1 MTATYTATLPPLP
14 SHEGRAV
21 ALDDILAARDA
32 RVARQQA
39 MLAQGGVLLSLTLV
53 APGAVKRSP
62 LLDAIFAAALAA
74 LRPLVDD
81 ARARIEAVDDSGHH
95 ALYLLDGE
103 ARDWKTRMLALE
115 NRAPLARL
123 WDIDIIDR
131 DGVAISRRDLG
142 LPPRRCLLCDDD
154 AKTCARARR
163 HSIDD
168 LNADI
173 ARRYRL
179 HQQAEHIGAAMR
191 QALITEAT
199 LTPKAGLVDAS
210 SNGGHHDMTLAHFLA
225 SADAITP
232 YLAACAARGMTF
244 AADAASPT
252 ILAAIRPIGIQAE
265 AAMLA
270 ATGGVNTHKGAIFAF
285 GLTAAALGK
294 NLAASGSATLAQT
307 LADIRAISADL
318 VAEQGAGD
326 SAGQRAYRQHHIT
339 GARGAAADGYRL
351 ITAHALPAYQH
362 ILSASDSERHALLA
376 ALVTLYAA
384 NDDTTTIA
392 RVGLDGLRA
401 HREWAKRLLAD
412 EATLMDEDRLSTA
425 IAAYGRDCATRRL
438 SAGGSADLLALTAYF
453 GRHFP
458 TSLPT
463 TEARPAAHTADNPN
477 GIPAVPLMHN
487 QKGTA

>member
-115 NRAPLARL
+115 NRAPLSRL

-131 DGVAISRRDLG
+131 DGVAVSRRDLG
-142 LPPRRCLLCDDD
+142 LPPRRCLICDDD
-154 AKTCARARR
+154 AKTCARERR
-163 HSIDD
+163 HSIAE
-168 LNADI
+168 LQADI

-179 HQQAEHIGAAMR
+179 HHPAQSIADTMR
-191 QALITEAT
+191 QALITDAT
-199 LTPKAGLVDAS
+199 LTPKAGLVDAAH
-210 SNGGHHDMTLAHFLA
+210 NGGHHDMNLALFLR
-225 SADAITP
+225 SADAIAP
-232 YLAACAARGMTF
+232 YLGDCAATGMTF
-244 AADAASPT
+244 AGHPASPAL
-252 ILAAIRPIGIQAE
+252 LAAIRPIGLAAE
-265 AAMLA
+265 AAMRA

-294 NLAASGSATLAQT
+294 RLAEQHAATLADVQADVRALCAEILAELRQGDCDSAGKRGYARHGISGARGEAASGFATV
-307 LADIRAISADL
+307 S
-318 VAEQGAGD
+318 
-326 SAGQRAYRQHHIT
+326 
-339 GARGAAADGYRL
+339 
-351 ITAHALPAYQH
+351 AHALPLYQQE
-362 ILSASDSERHALLA
+362 LAADGNERRALLA
-376 ALVTLYAA
+376 ALVALYAA
-384 NDDTTTIA
+384 NDDSTTLA

-401 HREWAKRLLAD
+401 HQHWARTLLADRATLAD
-412 EATLMDEDRLSTA
+412 EARLSDA
-425 IAAYGRDCATRRL
+425 IAAYARNCAAKRL
-438 SAGGSADLLALTAYF
+438 SAGGSADLLALTAWL
-453 GRHFP
+453 GQHFTP
-458 TSLPT
+458 
-463 TEARPAAHTADNPN
+463 NP
-477 GIPAVPLMHN
+477 
-487 QKGTA
+487 GTLL

>member
-115 NRAPLARL
+115 NRAPLSRL

-131 DGVAISRRDLG
+131 DGVAVSRRDLG
-142 LPPRRCLLCDDD
+142 LPPRRCLICDDD
-154 AKTCARARR
+154 AKTCARERR
-163 HSIDD
+163 HDIAA
-168 LNADI
+168 LQADI

-179 HQQAEHIGAAMR
+179 HQQAQSIADTMR

-199 LTPKAGLVDAS
+199 LTPKAGLVDAAH
-210 SNGGHHDMTLAHFLA
+210 NGGHHDMNLALFLR
-225 SADAITP
+225 SADAIAP
-232 YLAACAARGMTF
+232 YLGDCAATGMTF
-244 AADAASPT
+244 AGHPASPAL
-252 ILAAIRPIGIQAE
+252 LAAIRPIGLAAE
-265 AAMLA
+265 AAMRA

-294 NLAASGSATLAQT
+294 RLAEQHTATLADVQADVRALCAEILAELRQGDCDSAGKRGYARYGISGARGEAASGFATV
-307 LADIRAISADL
+307 S
-318 VAEQGAGD
+318 
-326 SAGQRAYRQHHIT
+326 
-339 GARGAAADGYRL
+339 
-351 ITAHALPAYQH
+351 AHALPLYQQE
-362 ILSASDSERHALLA
+362 LAADGNERRALLA
-376 ALVTLYAA
+376 ALVALYAA
-384 NDDTTTIA
+384 NDDSTTLA

-401 HREWAKRLLAD
+401 HQHWARTLLADRATLAD
-412 EATLMDEDRLSTA
+412 EARLSDA
-425 IAAYGRDCATRRL
+425 IAAYARNCAAKRL
-438 SAGGSADLLALTAYF
+438 SAGGSADLLALTAWL
-453 GRHFP
+453 GQHFTP
-458 TSLPT
+458 
-463 TEARPAAHTADNPN
+463 NP
-477 GIPAVPLMHN
+477 
-487 QKGTA
+487 GTLL

>member
-115 NRAPLARL
+115 NRAPLSRL

-131 DGVAISRRDLG
+131 DGVAVSRRDLG

-154 AKTCARARR
+154 AKTCARERR
-163 HSIDD
+163 HDIAA
-168 LNADI
+168 LQADI

-179 HQQAEHIGAAMR
+179 HQQAQAIAATMR
-191 QALITEAT
+191 DALITEAT
-199 LTPKAGLVDAS
+199 LTPKAGLVDAAH
-210 SNGGHHDMTLAHFLA
+210 NGGHHDMNLALFLR
-225 SADAITP
+225 SADAIAP
-232 YLAACAARGMTF
+232 YLGDCAATGMTF
-244 AADAASPT
+244 AGHPASPAL
-252 ILAAIRPIGIQAE
+252 LAAIRPIGLAAE
-265 AAMLA
+265 AAMRA

-294 NLAASGSATLAQT
+294 RLAEQHAATLADVQADVRALCAEILAELRQGDCDSAGKRGYARHGISGARGEAASGFATV
-307 LADIRAISADL
+307 S
-318 VAEQGAGD
+318 
-326 SAGQRAYRQHHIT
+326 
-339 GARGAAADGYRL
+339 
-351 ITAHALPAYQH
+351 AHALPLYQQE
-362 ILSASDSERHALLA
+362 LAADGNERRALLA
-376 ALVTLYAA
+376 ALVALYAA
-384 NDDTTTIA
+384 NDDSTTLA

-401 HREWAKRLLAD
+401 HQHWARTLLADRATLAD
-412 EATLMDEDRLSTA
+412 EARLSDA
-425 IAAYGRDCATRRL
+425 IAAYARNCAAKRL
-438 SAGGSADLLALTAYF
+438 SAGGSADLLALTAWL
-453 GRHFP
+453 GQHFTP
-458 TSLPT
+458 
-463 TEARPAAHTADNPN
+463 NP
-477 GIPAVPLMHN
+477 
-487 QKGTA
+487 GTLL

>member
-115 NRAPLARL
+115 NRAPLSRL

-131 DGVAISRRDLG
+131 DGVAVSRRDLG
-142 LPPRRCLLCDDD
+142 LPPRRCLICDDD
-154 AKTCARARR
+154 AKTCARERR
-163 HSIDD
+163 HDIAA
-168 LNADI
+168 LQADI

-179 HQQAEHIGAAMR
+179 HQQAQSIADTMR

-199 LTPKAGLVDAS
+199 LTPKAGLVDAVH
-210 SNGGHHDMTLAHFLA
+210 NGGHHDMNLALFLR
-225 SADAITP
+225 SADAIAP
-232 YLAACAARGMTF
+232 YLGDCAATGMTF
-244 AADAASPT
+244 AGHPASPAL
-252 ILAAIRPIGIQAE
+252 LAAIRPIGLAAE
-265 AAMLA
+265 AAMRA

-294 NLAASGSATLAQT
+294 RLAEQHTATLADVQADVRALCAEILAELRQGDCDSAGKRGYARHGISGARGEAASGFATV
-307 LADIRAISADL
+307 S
-318 VAEQGAGD
+318 
-326 SAGQRAYRQHHIT
+326 
-339 GARGAAADGYRL
+339 
-351 ITAHALPAYQH
+351 AHALPLYQQE
-362 ILSASDSERHALLA
+362 LAADGNERRALLA
-376 ALVTLYAA
+376 ALVALYAA
-384 NDDTTTIA
+384 NDDSTTLA

-401 HREWAKRLLAD
+401 HQHWARTLLADRATLAD
-412 EATLMDEDRLSTA
+412 EARLSDA
-425 IAAYGRDCATRRL
+425 IAAYARNCAARRL
-438 SAGGSADLLALTAYF
+438 SAGGSADLLALTAWL
-453 GRHFP
+453 GQHFTP
-458 TSLPT
+458 
-463 TEARPAAHTADNPN
+463 NP
-477 GIPAVPLMHN
+477 
-487 QKGTA
+487 GTLL

>member
-1 MTATYTATLPPLP
+1 MTTARTYTAPIPPLP

-81 ARARIEAVDDSGHH
+81 ARARIEAVDDCGHH

-115 NRAPLARL
+115 NRAPLSRL

-131 DGVAISRRDLG
+131 DGVAVSRRDLG
-142 LPPRRCLLCDDD
+142 LPPRRCLLCDAD
-154 AKTCARARR
+154 AKTCARERR
-163 HSIDD
+163 HSIAA
-168 LNADI
+168 LQADI

-179 HQQAEHIGAAMR
+179 HQQAQSIADTMR

-199 LTPKAGLVDAS
+199 LTPKAGLVDAVH
-210 SNGGHHDMTLAHFLA
+210 NGGHHDMNLALFLR
-225 SADAITP
+225 SADAIAP
-232 YLAACAARGMTF
+232 YLGDCAAAGMTF
-244 AADAASPT
+244 AGHPASPAL
-252 ILAAIRPIGIQAE
+252 LAAIRPIGLAAE
-265 AAMLA
+265 AAMRA

-294 NLAASGSATLAQT
+294 RLAEQHTATLADVQADVRALCAEILAELHQGDCDSAGKRGYARHGISGARGEAASGFATV
-307 LADIRAISADL
+307 S
-318 VAEQGAGD
+318 
-326 SAGQRAYRQHHIT
+326 
-339 GARGAAADGYRL
+339 
-351 ITAHALPAYQH
+351 AHALPLYQQE
-362 ILSASDSERHALLA
+362 LAADGNERRALLA
-376 ALVTLYAA
+376 ALVALYAA
-384 NDDTTTIA
+384 NDDSTTLA

-401 HREWAKRLLAD
+401 HQHWARTLLADRATLAD
-412 EATLMDEDRLSTA
+412 EARLSDA
-425 IAAYGRDCATRRL
+425 IAAYARNCAARRL
-438 SAGGSADLLALTAYF
+438 SAGGSADLLALTAWL
-453 GRHFP
+453 GQHFTP
-458 TSLPT
+458 
-463 TEARPAAHTADNPN
+463 NP
-477 GIPAVPLMHN
+477 
-487 QKGTA
+487 GTLL

>member
-115 NRAPLARL
+115 NRAPLSRL

-131 DGVAISRRDLG
+131 DGVAVSRRDLG
-142 LPPRRCLLCDDD
+142 LPPRRCLICDDD
-154 AKTCARARR
+154 AKTCARERR
-163 HSIDD
+163 HDIAA
-168 LNADI
+168 LQADI

-179 HQQAEHIGAAMR
+179 HQQAQSIADTMR

-199 LTPKAGLVDAS
+199 LTPKAGLVDAVH
-210 SNGGHHDMTLAHFLA
+210 NGGHSDMNLALFLR
-225 SADAITP
+225 SADAIAP
-232 YLAACAARGMTF
+232 YLGDCAATGMTF
-244 AADAASPT
+244 AGHPASPA
-252 ILAAIRPIGIQAE
+252 ILAAIRPIGLAAE
-265 AAMLA
+265 AAMRA

-294 NLAASGSATLAQT
+294 RLAEQHAATLADVQADVRALCAEILAELRQGDCDSAGKRGYARHGISGARGEAASGFATV
-307 LADIRAISADL
+307 S
-318 VAEQGAGD
+318 
-326 SAGQRAYRQHHIT
+326 
-339 GARGAAADGYRL
+339 
-351 ITAHALPAYQH
+351 AHALPLYQQE
-362 ILSASDSERHALLA
+362 LAADGNERRALLV
-376 ALVTLYAA
+376 ALVALYAA
-384 NDDTTTIA
+384 NDDSTTLA

-401 HREWAKRLLAD
+401 HQHWARTLLADRATLAD
-412 EATLMDEDRLSTA
+412 EARLSDA
-425 IAAYGRDCATRRL
+425 IAAYARNCAAKRL
-438 SAGGSADLLALTAYF
+438 SAGGSADLLALTAWL
-453 GRHFP
+453 GQHFTP
-458 TSLPT
+458 
-463 TEARPAAHTADNPN
+463 NP
-477 GIPAVPLMHN
+477 
-487 QKGTA
+487 GTLL

>member
-115 NRAPLARL
+115 NRAPLSRL

-131 DGVAISRRDLG
+131 DGVAVSRRDLG
-142 LPPRRCLLCDDD
+142 LPPRRCLICDDD
-154 AKTCARARR
+154 AKTCARERR
-163 HSIDD
+163 HSIAE
-168 LNADI
+168 LQADI

-179 HQQAEHIGAAMR
+179 HQQAQSIADTMR

-199 LTPKAGLVDAS
+199 LTPKAGLVDAVH
-210 SNGGHHDMTLAHFLA
+210 NGGHHDMNLALFLR
-225 SADAITP
+225 SADAIAP
-232 YLAACAARGMTF
+232 YLGDCAATGMTF
-244 AADAASPT
+244 AGHPASPAL
-252 ILAAIRPIGIQAE
+252 LAAIRPIGLAAE
-265 AAMLA
+265 AAMRA

-294 NLAASGSATLAQT
+294 RLAEQHAATLADVQADVRALCAEILAELRQGDCDSAGKRGYARHGISGARGEAASGFATV
-307 LADIRAISADL
+307 S
-318 VAEQGAGD
+318 
-326 SAGQRAYRQHHIT
+326 
-339 GARGAAADGYRL
+339 
-351 ITAHALPAYQH
+351 AHALPLYQQE
-362 ILSASDSERHALLA
+362 LAADGNERRALLA
-376 ALVTLYAA
+376 ALVALYAA
-384 NDDTTTIA
+384 NDDSTTLA

-401 HREWAKRLLAD
+401 HQHWARTLLADRATLAD
-412 EATLMDEDRLSTA
+412 EARLSDA
-425 IAAYGRDCATRRL
+425 IAAYARNCAAKRL
-438 SAGGSADLLALTAYF
+438 SAGGSADLLALTAWL
-453 GRHFP
+453 GQHFTP
-458 TSLPT
+458 
-463 TEARPAAHTADNPN
+463 NP
-477 GIPAVPLMHN
+477 
-487 QKGTA
+487 GTLL

>member
-81 ARARIEAVDDSGHH
+81 ARARLEAVDDSGHH

-115 NRAPLARL
+115 NRAPLSRL

-131 DGVAISRRDLG
+131 DGVAVSRRGLG
-142 LPPRRCLLCDDD
+142 LPPRRCLICDDD
-154 AKTCARARR
+154 AKTCARERR
-163 HSIDD
+163 HDIAA
-168 LNADI
+168 LQADI

-179 HQQAEHIGAAMR
+179 HQQAQSIADTMR

-199 LTPKAGLVDAS
+199 LTPKAGLVDAAH
-210 SNGGHHDMTLAHFLA
+210 NGGHHDMNLALFLR
-225 SADAITP
+225 SADAIAP
-232 YLAACAARGMTF
+232 YLGDCAATGMTF
-244 AADAASPT
+244 AGHPASPA
-252 ILAAIRPIGIQAE
+252 ILAAIRPIGLAAE
-265 AAMLA
+265 AAMRA

-294 NLAASGSATLAQT
+294 RLAEQYAATLADVQADVRALCAEILAELRQGDCDSAGKRGYARHGISGARGEAASGFATV
-307 LADIRAISADL
+307 S
-318 VAEQGAGD
+318 
-326 SAGQRAYRQHHIT
+326 
-339 GARGAAADGYRL
+339 
-351 ITAHALPAYQH
+351 AHALPLYQQE
-362 ILSASDSERHALLA
+362 LAADGNERRALLA
-376 ALVTLYAA
+376 ALVALYAA
-384 NDDTTTIA
+384 NDDSTTLA

-401 HREWAKRLLAD
+401 HQHWARTLLADRATLAD
-412 EATLMDEDRLSTA
+412 EARLSDA
-425 IAAYGRDCATRRL
+425 IAAYARNCAAKRL
-438 SAGGSADLLALTAYF
+438 SAGGSADLLALTAWL
-453 GRHFP
+453 GQHFTP
-458 TSLPT
+458 
-463 TEARPAAHTADNPN
+463 NP
-477 GIPAVPLMHN
+477 
-487 QKGTA
+487 GTLL

>member
-115 NRAPLARL
+115 NRAPLSRL

-131 DGVAISRRDLG
+131 DGVAVSRRDLG

-154 AKTCARARR
+154 AKTCARERR
-163 HSIDD
+163 HDIAA
-168 LNADI
+168 LQADI

-179 HQQAEHIGAAMR
+179 HQQAQSIADTMR

-199 LTPKAGLVDAS
+199 LTPKAGLVDAAH
-210 SNGGHHDMTLAHFLA
+210 NGGHHDMNLALFLR
-225 SADAITP
+225 SADAIAP
-232 YLAACAARGMTF
+232 YLGDCAATGMTF
-244 AADAASPT
+244 AGHPASPAL
-252 ILAAIRPIGIQAE
+252 LAAIRPIGLAAE
-265 AAMLA
+265 AAMRA
-270 ATGGVNTHKGAIFAF
+270 ATGGVKTHKGAIFAF

-294 NLAASGSATLAQT
+294 RLAEQHAATLADVQADVRALCAEILAELRQGDCDSAGKRGYARHGISGARGEAASGFATV
-307 LADIRAISADL
+307 S
-318 VAEQGAGD
+318 
-326 SAGQRAYRQHHIT
+326 
-339 GARGAAADGYRL
+339 
-351 ITAHALPAYQH
+351 AHALPLYQQE
-362 ILSASDSERHALLA
+362 LATDGNERRALLA
-376 ALVTLYAA
+376 ALVALYAA
-384 NDDTTTIA
+384 NDDSTTLA

-401 HREWAKRLLAD
+401 HQHWARTLLADRATLAD
-412 EATLMDEDRLSTA
+412 EARLSDA
-425 IAAYGRDCATRRL
+425 IAAYARNCAAKRL
-438 SAGGSADLLALTAYF
+438 SAGGSADLLALTAWC
-453 GRHFP
+453 GQHFTP
-458 TSLPT
+458 
-463 TEARPAAHTADNPN
+463 NP
-477 GIPAVPLMHN
+477 GTPL
-487 QKGTA
+487 

>member
-39 MLAQGGVLLSLTLV
+39 MQAAGGVLLSLTLV

-115 NRAPLARL
+115 NRAPLSRL

-131 DGVAISRRDLG
+131 DGVAVSRRDLG
-142 LPPRRCLLCDDD
+142 LPPRRCLICDDD
-154 AKTCARARR
+154 AKTCARERR
-163 HSIDD
+163 HSIAA
-168 LNADI
+168 LQADI

-179 HQQAEHIGAAMR
+179 HQQAQAIAATMR
-191 QALITEAT
+191 DALIREAT
-199 LTPKAGLVDAS
+199 LTPKAGLVDAVH
-210 SNGGHHDMTLAHFLA
+210 NGGHHDMNLALFLR
-225 SADAITP
+225 SADAIAP
-232 YLAACAARGMTF
+232 YLGDCAAAGMTF
-244 AADAASPT
+244 AGHPASPA
-252 ILAAIRPIGIQAE
+252 ILAAIRPIGLAAE
-265 AAMLA
+265 AAMRA

-294 NLAASGSATLAQT
+294 RLAEQHAATLADVQADVRALCAEILAELRQGDCDSAGKRGYARHGISGARGEAASGFATV
-307 LADIRAISADL
+307 S
-318 VAEQGAGD
+318 
-326 SAGQRAYRQHHIT
+326 
-339 GARGAAADGYRL
+339 
-351 ITAHALPAYQH
+351 AHALPLYQQE
-362 ILSASDSERHALLA
+362 LAADGNERRALLA
-376 ALVTLYAA
+376 ALVALYAA
-384 NDDTTTIA
+384 NDDSTTLA

-401 HREWAKRLLAD
+401 HQHWARTLLADRATLAD
-412 EATLMDEDRLSTA
+412 EARLSDA
-425 IAAYGRDCATRRL
+425 IAAYARNCAAKRL
-438 SAGGSADLLALTAYF
+438 SAGGSADLLALTAWL
-453 GRHFP
+453 GQHFTP
-458 TSLPT
+458 
-463 TEARPAAHTADNPN
+463 NP
-477 GIPAVPLMHN
+477 
-487 QKGTA
+487 GTLL

>member
-115 NRAPLARL
+115 NRAPLSRL

-131 DGVAISRRDLG
+131 DGVAVSRRDLG

-154 AKTCARARR
+154 AKTCARERR
-163 HSIDD
+163 HDIAA
-168 LNADI
+168 LQADI

-179 HQQAEHIGAAMR
+179 HQQAQSIADTMR

-199 LTPKAGLVDAS
+199 LTPKAGLVDAAH
-210 SNGGHHDMTLAHFLA
+210 NGGHHDMNLALFLR
-225 SADAITP
+225 SADAIAP
-232 YLAACAARGMTF
+232 YLGDCAATGMTF
-244 AADAASPT
+244 AGHPASPAL
-252 ILAAIRPIGIQAE
+252 LAAIRPIGLAAE
-265 AAMLA
+265 AAMRA

-294 NLAASGSATLAQT
+294 RLAEQHAATLADVQADVRALCAEILAELRQGDCDSAGKRGYARHGISGARGEAASGFATVSTHALPLYQQE
-307 LADIRAISADL
+307 L
-318 VAEQGAGD
+318 
-326 SAGQRAYRQHHIT
+326 
-339 GARGAAADGYRL
+339 AADGN
-351 ITAHALPAYQH
+351 
-362 ILSASDSERHALLA
+362 ERRALLA
-376 ALVTLYAA
+376 ALVALYAA
-384 NDDTTTIA
+384 NDDSTTLA

-401 HREWAKRLLAD
+401 HQHWARTLLADRATLAD
-412 EATLMDEDRLSTA
+412 EARLSDA
-425 IAAYGRDCATRRL
+425 IAAYARNCAAKRL
-438 SAGGSADLLALTAYF
+438 SAGGSADLLALTAWL
-453 GRHFP
+453 GQHFTP
-458 TSLPT
+458 
-463 TEARPAAHTADNPN
+463 NP
-477 GIPAVPLMHN
+477 
-487 QKGTA
+487 GTLL

>member
-1 MTATYTATLPPLP
+1 MTTARTYTAPIPPLP

-115 NRAPLARL
+115 NRAPLSRL

-131 DGVAISRRDLG
+131 DGVAVSRRDLG
-142 LPPRRCLLCDDD
+142 LPPRRCLICDDD
-154 AKTCARARR
+154 AKTCARERR
-163 HSIDD
+163 HSIAE
-168 LNADI
+168 LQADI

-179 HQQAEHIGAAMR
+179 HQQAQSIADTMR

-199 LTPKAGLVDAS
+199 LTPKAGLVDAAH
-210 SNGGHHDMTLAHFLA
+210 NGGHHDMNLALFLR
-225 SADAITP
+225 SADAIAP
-232 YLAACAARGMTF
+232 YLGDCAATGMTF
-244 AADAASPT
+244 AGHPASPAL
-252 ILAAIRPIGIQAE
+252 LAAIRPIGLAAE
-265 AAMLA
+265 AAMRA

-294 NLAASGSATLAQT
+294 RLAEQHTATLADVQADVRALCAEILAELRQGDCDSAGKRGYARHGISGARGEAASGFATV
-307 LADIRAISADL
+307 S
-318 VAEQGAGD
+318 
-326 SAGQRAYRQHHIT
+326 
-339 GARGAAADGYRL
+339 
-351 ITAHALPAYQH
+351 AHALPLYQQE
-362 ILSASDSERHALLA
+362 LAADGNERRALLA
-376 ALVTLYAA
+376 ALVALYAA
-384 NDDTTTIA
+384 NDDSTTLA

-401 HREWAKRLLAD
+401 HQHWARTLLADRATLAD
-412 EATLMDEDRLSTA
+412 EARLSDA
-425 IAAYGRDCATRRL
+425 IAAYARNCAAKRL
-438 SAGGSADLLALTAYF
+438 SAGGSADLLALTAWL
-453 GRHFP
+453 GQHFTP
-458 TSLPT
+458 
-463 TEARPAAHTADNPN
+463 NP
-477 GIPAVPLMHN
+477 
-487 QKGTA
+487 GTHL

>member
-81 ARARIEAVDDSGHH
+81 ARARIEAVDDSGYH

-115 NRAPLARL
+115 NRAPLSRL

-131 DGVAISRRDLG
+131 DGVAVSRRDLG
-142 LPPRRCLLCDDD
+142 LPPRRCLICDDD
-154 AKTCARARR
+154 AKTCARERR
-163 HSIDD
+163 HDIAA
-168 LNADI
+168 LQADI

-179 HQQAEHIGAAMR
+179 HQQAQSIADTMR

-199 LTPKAGLVDAS
+199 LTPKAGLVDAAH
-210 SNGGHHDMTLAHFLA
+210 NGGHHDMNLALFLR
-225 SADAITP
+225 SADAIAP
-232 YLAACAARGMTF
+232 YLGDCAATGMTF
-244 AADAASPT
+244 AGHPASPAL
-252 ILAAIRPIGIQAE
+252 LAAIRPIGLAAE
-265 AAMLA
+265 AAMRA

-294 NLAASGSATLAQT
+294 RLAEQHAATLADVQADVRALCAEILAELRQGDCDSAGKRGYARHGISGARGEAASGFATV
-307 LADIRAISADL
+307 S
-318 VAEQGAGD
+318 
-326 SAGQRAYRQHHIT
+326 
-339 GARGAAADGYRL
+339 
-351 ITAHALPAYQH
+351 AHALPLYQQE
-362 ILSASDSERHALLA
+362 LAADGNERRALLA
-376 ALVTLYAA
+376 ALVALYAA
-384 NDDTTTIA
+384 NDDSTTLA

-401 HREWAKRLLAD
+401 HQHWARTLLADRATLAD
-412 EATLMDEDRLSTA
+412 EARLSDA
-425 IAAYGRDCATRRL
+425 IAAYARNCAAKRL
-438 SAGGSADLLALTAYF
+438 SAGGSADLLALTAWL
-453 GRHFP
+453 GQHFTP
-458 TSLPT
+458 
-463 TEARPAAHTADNPN
+463 NP
-477 GIPAVPLMHN
+477 GPLL
-487 QKGTA
+487 

>member
-39 MLAQGGVLLSLTLV
+39 MLAQSGVLLSLTLV

-115 NRAPLARL
+115 NRAPLSRL

-131 DGVAISRRDLG
+131 DGVAVSRRDLG
-142 LPPRRCLLCDDD
+142 LPPRRCLICDDD
-154 AKTCARARR
+154 AKTCARERR
-163 HSIDD
+163 HDIAA
-168 LNADI
+168 LQADI

-179 HQQAEHIGAAMR
+179 HQQAQAIAATMR
-191 QALITEAT
+191 DALIREAT
-199 LTPKAGLVDAS
+199 LTPKAGLVDAAH
-210 SNGGHHDMTLAHFLA
+210 NGGHHDMNLALFLR
-225 SADAITP
+225 SADAIAP
-232 YLAACAARGMTF
+232 YLGDCAATGMTF
-244 AADAASPT
+244 AGHPASPAL
-252 ILAAIRPIGIQAE
+252 LAAIRPIGLAAE
-265 AAMLA
+265 AAMRA

-294 NLAASGSATLAQT
+294 RLAEQHAATLADVQADVRALCAEILAELRQGDCDSAGKRGYARHGISGARGEAASGFATV
-307 LADIRAISADL
+307 S
-318 VAEQGAGD
+318 
-326 SAGQRAYRQHHIT
+326 
-339 GARGAAADGYRL
+339 
-351 ITAHALPAYQH
+351 AHALPLYQQE
-362 ILSASDSERHALLA
+362 LAADGNERRALLA
-376 ALVTLYAA
+376 ALVALYAA
-384 NDDTTTIA
+384 NDDSTTLA

-401 HREWAKRLLAD
+401 HQHWARTLLADRATLAD
-412 EATLMDEDRLSTA
+412 EARLSDA
-425 IAAYGRDCATRRL
+425 IAAYARNCAAKRL
-438 SAGGSADLLALTAYF
+438 SAGGSADLLALTAWL
-453 GRHFP
+453 GQHFTP
-458 TSLPT
+458 
-463 TEARPAAHTADNPN
+463 NP
-477 GIPAVPLMHN
+477 
-487 QKGTA
+487 GTHL

>member
-115 NRAPLARL
+115 NRAPLSRL

-131 DGVAISRRDLG
+131 DGVAVSRRDLG
-142 LPPRRCLLCDDD
+142 LPPRRCLICDDD
-154 AKTCARARR
+154 AKTCARERR
-163 HSIDD
+163 HSIAE
-168 LNADI
+168 LQADI

-179 HQQAEHIGAAMR
+179 HQQAQSIADTMR

-199 LTPKAGLVDAS
+199 LTPKAGLVDAAH
-210 SNGGHHDMTLAHFLA
+210 NGGHHDMNLALFLR
-225 SADAITP
+225 SADAIAP
-232 YLAACAARGMTF
+232 YLGDCAATGMTF
-244 AADAASPT
+244 AGHPASPAL
-252 ILAAIRPIGIQAE
+252 LAAIRPIGLAAE
-265 AAMLA
+265 AAMRA

-294 NLAASGSATLAQT
+294 RLAEQHAATLADVQADVRALCAEILAELRQGDCDSAGKRGYARHGISGARGEAASGFATV
-307 LADIRAISADL
+307 S
-318 VAEQGAGD
+318 
-326 SAGQRAYRQHHIT
+326 
-339 GARGAAADGYRL
+339 
-351 ITAHALPAYQH
+351 AHALPLYQQE
-362 ILSASDSERHALLA
+362 LAADGNERRALLA
-376 ALVTLYAA
+376 TLVALYAA
-384 NDDTTTIA
+384 NDDSTTLA

-401 HREWAKRLLAD
+401 HQHWARTLLADRATLAD
-412 EATLMDEDRLSTA
+412 EARLSDA
-425 IAAYGRDCATRRL
+425 IAAYARNCAAKRL
-438 SAGGSADLLALTAYF
+438 SAGGSADLLALTAWL
-453 GRHFP
+453 GQHFTP
-458 TSLPT
+458 
-463 TEARPAAHTADNPN
+463 NP
-477 GIPAVPLMHN
+477 
-487 QKGTA
+487 GTLL

>member
-1 MTATYTATLPPLP
+1 MTATYTAPTPPLP

-32 RVARQQA
+32 RVTRQQA

-115 NRAPLARL
+115 NRAPLSRL

-131 DGVAISRRDLG
+131 DGVAVSRRDLG

-154 AKTCARARR
+154 AKTCARERR
-163 HSIDD
+163 HSIAA
-168 LNADI
+168 LQADI

-179 HQQAEHIGAAMR
+179 HQQAQSIADTMR

-199 LTPKAGLVDAS
+199 LTPKAGLVDAVH
-210 SNGGHHDMTLAHFLA
+210 NGGHSDMNLALFLR
-225 SADAITP
+225 SADAIAP
-232 YLAACAARGMTF
+232 YLGDCAAAGMTF
-244 AADAASPT
+244 AGHPASPA
-252 ILAAIRPIGIQAE
+252 ILAAIRPIGLAAE
-265 AAMLA
+265 AAMHA

-285 GLTAAALGK
+285 GLIAAALGRRLAESGAATLADVQADVRAICAEILAELHQPGEDSAGK
-294 NLAASGSATLAQT
+294 RGYAQHGIRGARGEAASGFSTV
-307 LADIRAISADL
+307 S
-318 VAEQGAGD
+318 
-326 SAGQRAYRQHHIT
+326 
-339 GARGAAADGYRL
+339 
-351 ITAHALPAYQH
+351 AHALPVYRQA
-362 ILSASDSERHALLA
+362 LAADGNDRRALLA
-376 ALVTLYAA
+376 ALVALYAA
-384 NDDTTTIA
+384 NDDSTTLA

-401 HREWAKRLLAD
+401 HQHWARTLLADRATLAD
-412 EATLMDEDRLSTA
+412 EARLSDA
-425 IAAYGRDCATRRL
+425 IAAYARNYAAKRL
-438 SAGGSADLLALTAYF
+438 SAGGSADLLALTAWL
-453 GRHFP
+453 GQHFTP
-458 TSLPT
+458 
-463 TEARPAAHTADNPN
+463 NP
-477 GIPAVPLMHN
+477 
-487 QKGTA
+487 GTLL

>member
-115 NRAPLARL
+115 NRAPLSRL

-131 DGVAISRRDLG
+131 DGVAVSRRDLG
-142 LPPRRCLLCDDD
+142 LPPRRCLICDDD
-154 AKTCARARR
+154 AKTCARERR
-163 HSIDD
+163 HDIAA
-168 LNADI
+168 LQADI

-179 HQQAEHIGAAMR
+179 HQQAQSIADTMR

-199 LTPKAGLVDAS
+199 LTPKAGLVDAVH
-210 SNGGHHDMTLAHFLA
+210 NGGHSDMNLALFLR
-225 SADAITP
+225 SADAIAP
-232 YLAACAARGMTF
+232 YLGDCAATGMTF
-244 AADAASPT
+244 AGHPASPA
-252 ILAAIRPIGIQAE
+252 ILAAIRPIGLAAE
-265 AAMLA
+265 AAMRA

-294 NLAASGSATLAQT
+294 RLAEQHAATLADVQADVRALCAEILAELRQGDCDSAGKRGYARHGISGARGEAASGFATV
-307 LADIRAISADL
+307 S
-318 VAEQGAGD
+318 
-326 SAGQRAYRQHHIT
+326 
-339 GARGAAADGYRL
+339 
-351 ITAHALPAYQH
+351 AHALPLYQQE
-362 ILSASDSERHALLA
+362 LAADGNERRALLA
-376 ALVTLYAA
+376 ALVALYAA
-384 NDDTTTIA
+384 NDDSTTLA

-401 HREWAKRLLAD
+401 HQHWARTLLADRATLAD
-412 EATLMDEDRLSTA
+412 EARLSDA
-425 IAAYGRDCATRRL
+425 IAAYARNCAAKRL
-438 SAGGSADLLALTAYF
+438 SAGGSADLLALTAWL
-453 GRHFP
+453 GQHFTP
-458 TSLPT
+458 
-463 TEARPAAHTADNPN
+463 NP
-477 GIPAVPLMHN
+477 
-487 QKGTA
+487 GTLL

>member
-1 MTATYTATLPPLP
+1 MTATYTAPTLPLP

-32 RVARQQA
+32 RAARQQA
-39 MLAQGGVLLSLTLV
+39 MQAAGGVLLSLTLV

-131 DGVAISRRDLG
+131 DGVAVSRRDLG
-142 LPPRRCLLCDDD
+142 LPPRRCLICDDD
-154 AKTCARARR
+154 AKTCARERR
-163 HSIDD
+163 HSIAE
-168 LNADI
+168 LQADI

-179 HQQAEHIGAAMR
+179 HQQAQSIADTMR

-199 LTPKAGLVDAS
+199 LTPKAGLVDAAH
-210 SNGGHHDMTLAHFLA
+210 NGGHHDMNLALFLR
-225 SADAITP
+225 SADAIAP
-232 YLAACAARGMTF
+232 YLGDCAATGMTF
-244 AADAASPT
+244 AGHPASPAL
-252 ILAAIRPIGIQAE
+252 LAAIRPIGLAAE
-265 AAMLA
+265 AAMRA

-294 NLAASGSATLAQT
+294 RLAEQHATTLADVQADVRALCAEILAELRQGDCDSAGKRGYARHGISGARGEAASGFATV
-307 LADIRAISADL
+307 S
-318 VAEQGAGD
+318 
-326 SAGQRAYRQHHIT
+326 
-339 GARGAAADGYRL
+339 
-351 ITAHALPAYQH
+351 AHALPLYQQE
-362 ILSASDSERHALLA
+362 LAADGNERRALLA
-376 ALVTLYAA
+376 ALVALYAA
-384 NDDTTTIA
+384 NDDSTTLA

-401 HREWAKRLLAD
+401 HQHWARTLLADRATLAD
-412 EATLMDEDRLSTA
+412 EARLSDA
-425 IAAYGRDCATRRL
+425 IAAYARNCAAKRL
-438 SAGGSADLLALTAYF
+438 SAGGSADLLALTAWL
-453 GRHFP
+453 GQHFTP
-458 TSLPT
+458 
-463 TEARPAAHTADNPN
+463 NP
-477 GIPAVPLMHN
+477 
-487 QKGTA
+487 GTLL

>member
-1 MTATYTATLPPLP
+1 MTTARTYTAPIPPLP

-115 NRAPLARL
+115 NRAPLSRL

-131 DGVAISRRDLG
+131 DGVAVSRRDLG
-142 LPPRRCLLCDDD
+142 LPPRRCLICDAD
-154 AKTCARARR
+154 AKTCARERR
-163 HSIDD
+163 HSIAA
-168 LNADI
+168 LQADI
-173 ARRYRL
+173 TRRYRL
-179 HQQAEHIGAAMR
+179 HQQAQSIADTMR

-199 LTPKAGLVDAS
+199 LTPKAGLVDAAH
-210 SNGGHHDMTLAHFLA
+210 NGGHHDMNLALFLR
-225 SADAITP
+225 SADAIAP
-232 YLAACAARGMTF
+232 YLGDCAATGMTF
-244 AADAASPT
+244 AGHPASPA
-252 ILAAIRPIGIQAE
+252 ILAAIRPIGLAAE
-265 AAMLA
+265 AAMRA

-294 NLAASGSATLAQT
+294 RLAEQHAATLADVQADVRALCAEILAELRQGDCDSAGKRGYARHGISGARGEAASGFATV
-307 LADIRAISADL
+307 S
-318 VAEQGAGD
+318 
-326 SAGQRAYRQHHIT
+326 
-339 GARGAAADGYRL
+339 
-351 ITAHALPAYQH
+351 AHALPLYQQE
-362 ILSASDSERHALLA
+362 LAADGNERRALLA
-376 ALVTLYAA
+376 ALVALYAA
-384 NDDTTTIA
+384 NDDSTTLA

-401 HREWAKRLLAD
+401 HQHWARTLLADRATLAD
-412 EATLMDEDRLSTA
+412 EARLSDA
-425 IAAYGRDCATRRL
+425 IAAYARNCAAKRL
-438 SAGGSADLLALTAYF
+438 SAGGSADLLALTAWL
-453 GRHFP
+453 GQHFTP
-458 TSLPT
+458 
-463 TEARPAAHTADNPN
+463 NP
-477 GIPAVPLMHN
+477 
-487 QKGTA
+487 GTHL

>member
-115 NRAPLARL
+115 NRAPLSRL

-131 DGVAISRRDLG
+131 DGVAVSRRDLG
-142 LPPRRCLLCDDD
+142 LPPRRCLICDDD
-154 AKTCARARR
+154 AKTCARERR
-163 HSIDD
+163 HDIAA
-168 LNADI
+168 LQADI

-179 HQQAEHIGAAMR
+179 HQQAQAIAATMR
-191 QALITEAT
+191 DALIREAT
-199 LTPKAGLVDAS
+199 LTPKAGLVDAAH
-210 SNGGHHDMTLAHFLA
+210 NGGHHDMNLALFLR
-225 SADAITP
+225 SADAIAP
-232 YLAACAARGMTF
+232 YLGDCAATGMTF
-244 AADAASPT
+244 AGHPASPAL
-252 ILAAIRPIGIQAE
+252 LAAIRPIGLAAE
-265 AAMLA
+265 AAMRA

-294 NLAASGSATLAQT
+294 RLAEQHAATLADVQADVRALCAEILAELHQGDCDSAGKRGYARHGISGARGEAASGFATV
-307 LADIRAISADL
+307 S
-318 VAEQGAGD
+318 
-326 SAGQRAYRQHHIT
+326 
-339 GARGAAADGYRL
+339 
-351 ITAHALPAYQH
+351 AHALPLYQQE
-362 ILSASDSERHALLA
+362 LAADGNERRALLA
-376 ALVTLYAA
+376 ALVALYAA
-384 NDDTTTIA
+384 NDDSTTLA

-401 HREWAKRLLAD
+401 HQHWARTLLADRATLAD
-412 EATLMDEDRLSTA
+412 EARLSDA
-425 IAAYGRDCATRRL
+425 IAAYARNCAAKRL
-438 SAGGSADLLALTAYF
+438 SAGGSADLLALTAWL
-453 GRHFP
+453 GQHFTP
-458 TSLPT
+458 
-463 TEARPAAHTADNPN
+463 NP
-477 GIPAVPLMHN
+477 
-487 QKGTA
+487 GTLL

>member
-115 NRAPLARL
+115 NRAPLSRL

-131 DGVAISRRDLG
+131 DGVAVSRRDLG
-142 LPPRRCLLCDDD
+142 LPPRRCLICDDD
-154 AKTCARARR
+154 AKTCARERR
-163 HSIDD
+163 HDIAA
-168 LNADI
+168 LQADI

-179 HQQAEHIGAAMR
+179 HQQAQSIADTMR

-199 LTPKAGLVDAS
+199 LTPKAGLVDAAH
-210 SNGGHHDMTLAHFLA
+210 NGGHHDMNLALFLR
-225 SADAITP
+225 SADAIAP
-232 YLAACAARGMTF
+232 YLGDCAATGMTF
-244 AADAASPT
+244 AGHPASPAL
-252 ILAAIRPIGIQAE
+252 LAAIRPIGLAAE
-265 AAMLA
+265 AAMRA

-294 NLAASGSATLAQT
+294 RLAEQHAATLADVQADVRALCAEILAELRQGDCDSAGKRGYARHGISGARGEAASGFATV
-307 LADIRAISADL
+307 S
-318 VAEQGAGD
+318 
-326 SAGQRAYRQHHIT
+326 
-339 GARGAAADGYRL
+339 
-351 ITAHALPAYQH
+351 AHALPLYQQE
-362 ILSASDSERHALLA
+362 LAADGNERRALLA
-376 ALVTLYAA
+376 ALVALYAA
-384 NDDTTTIA
+384 NDDSTTLA

-401 HREWAKRLLAD
+401 HQHWARTLLADRATLAD
-412 EATLMDEDRLSTA
+412 EARLSDA
-425 IAAYGRDCATRRL
+425 IAAYARNCAAKRL
-438 SAGGSADLLALTAYF
+438 SAGGSADLLALTAWL
-453 GRHFP
+453 GQHFTP
-458 TSLPT
+458 
-463 TEARPAAHTADNPN
+463 NP
-477 GIPAVPLMHN
+477 
-487 QKGTA
+487 GTLL

>member
-115 NRAPLARL
+115 NRAPLSRL

-131 DGVAISRRDLG
+131 DGVAVSRRDLG
-142 LPPRRCLLCDDD
+142 LPPRRCLICDDD
-154 AKTCARARR
+154 AKTCARERR
-163 HSIDD
+163 HDIAA
-168 LNADI
+168 LQADI

-179 HQQAEHIGAAMR
+179 HQQAQSIADTMR

-199 LTPKAGLVDAS
+199 LTPKAGLVDAAH
-210 SNGGHHDMTLAHFLA
+210 NGGHHDMNLALFLR
-225 SADAITP
+225 SADAIAP
-232 YLAACAARGMTF
+232 YLGDCAATGMTF
-244 AADAASPT
+244 AGHPASPAL
-252 ILAAIRPIGIQAE
+252 LAAIRPIGLAAE
-265 AAMLA
+265 AAMRA

-294 NLAASGSATLAQT
+294 RLAEQHAATLADVQADVRALCAEILAELRQGDCDSAGKRGYARHGISGARGEAASGFATV
-307 LADIRAISADL
+307 S
-318 VAEQGAGD
+318 
-326 SAGQRAYRQHHIT
+326 
-339 GARGAAADGYRL
+339 
-351 ITAHALPAYQH
+351 AHALPLYQQE
-362 ILSASDSERHALLA
+362 LAADGNERRALLA
-376 ALVTLYAA
+376 ALVALYAA
-384 NDDTTTIA
+384 NDDSTTLA

-401 HREWAKRLLAD
+401 HQHWARTLLADRATLAD
-412 EATLMDEDRLSTA
+412 EARLSDA
-425 IAAYGRDCATRRL
+425 IAAYARNCAAKRL
-438 SAGGSADLLALTAYF
+438 SAGGSADLLALTAWL
-453 GRHFP
+453 GQHFTP
-458 TSLPT
+458 
-463 TEARPAAHTADNPN
+463 NP
-477 GIPAVPLMHN
+477 
-487 QKGTA
+487 GTHL

>member
-1 MTATYTATLPPLP
+1 MTTARTYTAPIPPLP

-39 MLAQGGVLLSLTLV
+39 LLQQGGMLLSLTLV

-115 NRAPLARL
+115 NRAPLSRL

-131 DGVAISRRDLG
+131 DGVAVSRRDLG

-154 AKTCARARR
+154 AKTCARERR
-163 HSIDD
+163 HDIAA
-168 LNADI
+168 LQADI

-179 HQQAEHIGAAMR
+179 HQQAQSIADTMR

-199 LTPKAGLVDAS
+199 LTPKAGLVDAAH
-210 SNGGHHDMTLAHFLA
+210 NGGHHDMNLALFLR
-225 SADAITP
+225 SADAIAP
-232 YLAACAARGMTF
+232 YLGDCAATGMTF
-244 AADAASPT
+244 AGHPASPAL
-252 ILAAIRPIGIQAE
+252 LAAIRPIGLAAE
-265 AAMLA
+265 AAMRA

-294 NLAASGSATLAQT
+294 RLAEQHAATLADVQADVRALCAEILAELRQGDCDSAGKRGYARHGISGARGEAASGFATVSTHALPLYQQE
-307 LADIRAISADL
+307 L
-318 VAEQGAGD
+318 
-326 SAGQRAYRQHHIT
+326 
-339 GARGAAADGYRL
+339 AADGN
-351 ITAHALPAYQH
+351 
-362 ILSASDSERHALLA
+362 ERRALLA
-376 ALVTLYAA
+376 ALVALYAA
-384 NDDTTTIA
+384 NDDSTTLA

-401 HREWAKRLLAD
+401 HQHWARTLLADRATLAD
-412 EATLMDEDRLSTA
+412 EARLSDA
-425 IAAYGRDCATRRL
+425 IAAYARNCAAKRL
-438 SAGGSADLLALTAYF
+438 SAGGSADLLALTAWL
-453 GRHFP
+453 GQHFTP
-458 TSLPT
+458 
-463 TEARPAAHTADNPN
+463 NP
-477 GIPAVPLMHN
+477 
-487 QKGTA
+487 GTLL